1 MILRK
6 KNREKAK
13 EASRTMLDSLDALIA
28 EHHLLKHPF
37 YQAWSE
43 GTLSRKTLQLYAQQ
57 YYQHVRA
64 FPENLEQLAG
74 RSTGTL
80 NKIVRDN
87 LAEEIDPEAP
97 HPALWRQFAES
108 VGVSEESLDGARLLP
123 EVAAL
128 LDTFDEISSQG
139 SLTQAVASFYAY
151 EAQVPETSAEKMS
164 GLRRFYQVT
173 EPDALAYF
181 EVHERADERHR
192 AAWRGW
198 LASQSE
204 EDTFGV
210 LCAAERSLRALWGAL
225 DAVYAHEG
233 AKN

>member
-6 KNREKAK
+6 KNRDKAK

-43 GTLSRKTLQLYAQQ
+43 GKLSRETLKLYAQQ

-87 LAEEIDPEAP
+87 LAEEVDPAAP
-97 HPALWRQFAES
+97 HPALWRQFAAS
-108 VGVSEESLDGARLLP
+108 VGASEDSLDNARPLP
-123 EVAAL
+123 GVAAL
-128 LDTFDEISSQG
+128 LDTFDEISSQA

-151 EAQVPETSAEKMS
+151 EAQVPETSAEKIS

-173 EPDALAYF
+173 EPRALAYF
-181 EVHERADERHR
+181 EVHEKADVRHR

-198 LASQSE
+198 LASQSD
-204 EDTFGV
+204 EDTFSV

-225 DAVYAHEG
+225 DAVYAHES